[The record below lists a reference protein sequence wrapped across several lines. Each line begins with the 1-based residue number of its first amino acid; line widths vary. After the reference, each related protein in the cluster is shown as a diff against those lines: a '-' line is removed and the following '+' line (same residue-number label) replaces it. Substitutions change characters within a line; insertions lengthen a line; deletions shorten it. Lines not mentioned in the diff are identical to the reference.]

1 MTPALD
7 ANPVLTRDLG
17 SDLRKQQFG
26 ALLGCINQSF
36 CLSVRFV
43 GVASPSVQCSLAW
56 KRESVKSP
64 AMCRTAAYV
73 DQTQDL
79 WFWPFPSFP
88 ATQHIAVCKL
98 YNNIRSLSLSLSLSL
113 SWGHKT
119 VSFTLPT
126 KGRGPTLM
134 HRVVNR
140 LSSSAAI
147 STISSQPEQANRTL
161 YLSIIT
167 EFNLTSQY
175 AIILETPCIAPLHSA
190 NRRTDL
196 CCTINHKWYEGL
208 TDWRMRKRGAK
219 YLDYIRE
226 PAARF

>member
-1 MTPALD
+1 
-7 ANPVLTRDLG
+7 
-17 SDLRKQQFG
+17 
-26 ALLGCINQSF
+26 
-36 CLSVRFV
+36 
-43 GVASPSVQCSLAW
+43 
-56 KRESVKSP
+56 
-64 AMCRTAAYV
+64 
-73 DQTQDL
+73 
-79 WFWPFPSFP
+79 
-88 ATQHIAVCKL
+88 
-98 YNNIRSLSLSLSLSL
+98 
-113 SWGHKT
+113 
-119 VSFTLPT
+119 
-126 KGRGPTLM
+126 M

-196 CCTINHKWYEGL
+196 SCTINHKWYEGL

-226 PAARF
+226 PAARLQGVA